1 MATLLEQN
9 PHLSTR
15 TLRCE
20 AAEGHVVLRGTV
32 RSYYQKQM
40 AQEMLKTVDGVD
52 TIENQLEVCWQV
64 DSRVASFATASRSM
78 ADTFEFGQSS
88 AFASLGHEAIAEGC
102 QFFLPD
108 C

>member
-1 MATLLEQN
+1 MIKQESPATDMQLKDRVASRLEQN
-9 PHLSTR
+9 PHLSMR

-52 TIENQLEVCWQV
+52 TIENQLEVCW
-64 DSRVASFATASRSM
+64 
-78 ADTFEFGQSS
+78 
-88 AFASLGHEAIAEGC
+88 H
-102 QFFLPD
+102 
-108 C
+108 